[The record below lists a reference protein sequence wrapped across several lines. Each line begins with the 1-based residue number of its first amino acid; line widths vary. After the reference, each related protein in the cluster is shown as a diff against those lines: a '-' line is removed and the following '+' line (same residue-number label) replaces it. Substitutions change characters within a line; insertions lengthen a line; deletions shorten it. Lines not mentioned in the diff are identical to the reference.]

1 MNNLF
6 DLGLIAMSAKPYHIG
21 HDFLIKQASN
31 MCSYVNVYVSTTDR
45 KRKGELTISG
55 ADMKLIWEEFLINNM
70 PDNVSVELDSSSPI
84 RKLYNKLLEIENEKE
99 TKIAIF
105 SDANDKIK
113 CDLSNVS
120 HITFERDIESPNIS
134 GKIMRQ
140 FIASNDFD
148 SFKNYLPQYLDQ
160 SQKES
165 MFNLLKPNSL
175 QFIQVF

>member
-1 MNNLF
+1 MSNLF

-55 ADMKLIWEEFLINNM
+55 ADMKLIWKEFLINNM

-84 RKLYNKLLEIENEKE
+84 KKLYNKLLEIENE

-105 SDANDKIK
+105 SDVMISFSLESIK
-113 CDLSNVS
+113 CGPRFVSFFFPSSLLLFLLLSV
-120 HITFERDIESPNIS
+120 
-134 GKIMRQ
+134 
-140 FIASNDFD
+140 
-148 SFKNYLPQYLDQ
+148 
-160 SQKES
+160 
-165 MFNLLKPNSL
+165 LLKLNDDA
-175 QFIQVF
+175 I

>member
-31 MCSYVNVYVSTTDR
+31 MCSYVNVYVSTVDR
-45 KRKGELTISG
+45 KRKGEITISG
-55 ADMKLIWEEFLINNM
+55 VDMKLIWEKFLINNM
-70 PDNVSVELDSSSPI
+70 PDNVLVELDSLSPI
-84 RKLYNKLLEIENEKE
+84 KKLYNKLLEIEKE

-105 SDANDKIK
+105 SDINDKIK
-113 CDLSNVS
+113 CNLTNVS

-140 FIASNDFD
+140 FIRSNDFD
-148 SFKNYLPQYLDQ
+148 SFKKYMPQYLNQ

-165 MFNLLKPNSL
+165 IFNLLKPSKL
-175 QFIQVF
+175 QFIKVF